1 MVCPA
6 CAELVG
12 DDTVSHLGYELRCCS
27 SCGLW
32 FWPDRSPADY
42 EAVYLTAEYEEDQV
56 TALKRRTGA
65 KEFLAHPTYAP
76 FFAHVPR
83 KDGATLLDV
92 GCGVG
97 RFLVAARSV
106 GWKTRG
112 VDVSRRA
119 VEIGRDT
126 EGLDLS
132 CETLEELKLA
142 GERFDAV
149 SAFEVLEHVQQ
160 PIDFVQSAMSL
171 LADGGWFFCTVPNRE
186 SPTVLST
193 ARPDWLPPVHLQFFT
208 EASLRQVLGRS
219 GSRDIRTG
227 MIVTGVGPKRLPGRV
242 GTVLGRIVGRGE
254 RDPVGIWGMARR
266 A

>member
-1 MVCPA
+1 MCPA
-6 CAELVG
+6 CGEPVENK
-12 DDTVSHLGYELRCCS
+12 VRHLGYELRCCS

-42 EAVYLTAEYEEDQV
+42 EAVYEMAEYEEAQISP
-56 TALKRRTGA
+56 LKRRAGA
-65 KEFLAHPTYAP
+65 REFLSHPTYAP
-76 FFAHVPR
+76 FFAQVPR
-83 KDGATLLDV
+83 KDGGTLLDV

-112 VDVSRRA
+112 IDISRRA

-132 CETLEELKLA
+132 CETLEELKQA

-149 SAFEVLEHVQQ
+149 CAFEVLEHVQQ
-160 PIDFVQSAMSL
+160 PIDFVRSAMSV

-186 SPTVLST
+186 SPTVLGT
-193 ARPDWLPPVHLQFFT
+193 VRPDWLPPIHLQFFT
-208 EASLRQVLGRS
+208 QASLRMVLGRS
-219 GSRDIRTG
+219 GSSDIRTG
-227 MIVTGVGPKRLPGRV
+227 MIVTEVGPKGPQGRV
-242 GTVLGRIVGRGE
+242 GTILSRMLGRGE